1 MSTHF
6 FLLSGPLTVERLSW
20 LEESLKF
27 YFIQIYPESLMYRTT
42 ADKPV
47 FTFFLTGDALASIEI
62 PETQQIWSVILSIAA
77 VRIVCDRQE
86 LDLRGISTERLKMKN
101 PGQIVDVNSLSDD
114 KQPSFWT
121 DLIAELKH
129 SPATRQPADTAGWFQ
144 YESPYMHR
152 SALYGIR
159 FLLAALENRFSA
171 ELYADL
177 DGVHMGHIGQN
188 PTDAENIGQRLDELA
203 DRAGKSDLAF
213 QILASSHSAAARG
226 YNTFDDG
233 EGIVV
238 STSGLKSFKIRDIST
253 IVARFRHNHV
263 IFSENAGSVQFPWKN
278 SAPLFDRAEQSSTS
292 FPLLIFITKSPYST
306 EHAYGAIS
314 FAAACAHKGIL
325 TRVVF
330 IEDGVYALTGK
341 PQVSPDAAG
350 FNIIDIINAVAG
362 NENLHLFALT
372 PSLQKRGAVKNPEL
386 KAVLEIGYPGL
397 GKLMFYLPGN
407 VQAEHQ
413 RVLIV

>member
-20 LEESLKF
+20 FEESLKF

-47 FTFFLTGDALASIEI
+47 FTFFLTGDALSSLEI
-62 PETQQIWSVILSIAA
+62 PETQQTWSVILSIAA

-86 LDLRGISTERLKMKN
+86 LDLRGIPTERLKMKN
-101 PGQIVDVNSLSDD
+101 PGQIIDVNTLSPD
-114 KQPSFWT
+114 KQPSFWS
-121 DLIAELKH
+121 DVIAELRH
-129 SPATRQPADTAGWFQ
+129 YPSPRKPSDTAGWFQ

-159 FLLAALENRFSA
+159 FLSAALETRFSV

-177 DGVHMGHIGQN
+177 DGVHMGHLGQN
-188 PTDAENIGQRLDELA
+188 PTDAENIGQSLDELC
-203 DRAGKSDLAF
+203 DRAGKQDLTC
-213 QILASSHSAAARG
+213 QILACSHSAAARG

-233 EGIVV
+233 EGTVI
-238 STSGLKSFKIRDIST
+238 STSGLKSFKIRDITT

-263 IFSENAGSVQFPWKN
+263 ILSENAGSVQFPWKN
-278 SAPLFDRAEQSSTS
+278 SAPLFDRAEQSSNS

-341 PQVSPDAAG
+341 PQISPDAAG

-362 NENLHLFALT
+362 NENLHMFALT
-372 PSLQKRGAVKNPEL
+372 PSLQKRGTAKNPAL

-413 RVLIV
+413 RVLII

>member
-1 MSTHF
+1 MSAHF
-6 FLLSGPLTVERLSW
+6 FLLSGPLSVERLSW

-47 FTFFLTGDALASIEI
+47 FTFFLTGDALSSLEN

-86 LDLRGISTERLKMKN
+86 LDLRGISTERIKMKN
-101 PGQIVDVNSLSDD
+101 PGQIVDVNTLSPD
-114 KQPSFWT
+114 KQPSFWS
-121 DLIAELKH
+121 DLMGELRH
-129 SPATRQPADTAGWFQ
+129 SSAPRQQADIVGWFQ

-159 FLLAALENRFSA
+159 FLSSALENRFSA

-177 DGVHMGHIGQN
+177 DGVHMGHISQN
-188 PTDAENIGQRLDELA
+188 PTDAENIGQDLDELC
-203 DRAGKSDLAF
+203 DRAGKLDLTC
-213 QILASSHSAAARG
+213 QIIASSHSAAARG

-233 EGIVV
+233 EGVVV
-238 STSGLKSFKIRDIST
+238 STSGLKSFKIRDIT
-253 IVARFRHNHV
+253 AIVARFRHNHV
-263 IFSENAGSVQFPWKN
+263 ILAENAGSVQYPWKN
-278 SAPLFDRAEQSSTS
+278 SAPQFDRAEQNST
-292 FPLLIFITKSPYST
+292 FLPLLIFITKSPYST

-341 PQVSPDAAG
+341 PQIGPDTAG
-350 FNIIDIINAVAG
+350 FNIIDILNAVAG
-362 NENLHLFALT
+362 NENLRLFALT
-372 PSLQKRGAVKNPEL
+372 SSLQKRGTAKNPEL

-397 GKLMFYLPGN
+397 GKLLFYLPGN

-413 RVLIV
+413 RVLII